1 MKESKTENVKD
12 LFEKFRTSKTH
23 NEYEECKNM
32 LMETLKSLSIE
43 NSQDLVTFVTSKLF
57 QNIFNKDLNLGNIYD
72 KWVLGINKFK
82 TNKEKQLKI
91 QSMKIFLF
99 IFKYIK
105 TSSIKVKEM
114 DE

>member
-1 MKESKTENVKD
+1 
-12 LFEKFRTSKTH
+12 
-23 NEYEECKNM
+23 
-32 LMETLKSLSIE
+32 METLKTLSIE

-91 QSMKIFLF
+91 PINENIFVYFLSTLKPVQSKLKRWMNEI
-99 IFKYIK
+99 
-105 TSSIKVKEM
+105 SSDPLNAKL
-114 DE
+114 